1 MVVLTV
7 GTYPRYVR
15 YSGEL
20 FSGPFL
26 RSERLENF
34 SPGHFCVRRGWR
46 TFLRAIF
53 AFGEA
58 GELFSGLFSHPER
71 LENFSLGSF
80 RVRRGWRTFLRPLFA
95 FGEAGELF
103 SGPFSRSERLGMPR
117 NCGLWLGDRFIP
129 TDFCRTCFISEILAA
144 CSASPISDVALL
156 SASGGAGGVFD
167 SPILVCTDVLR
178 DPLLSVVQ

>member
-1 MVVLTV
+1 MFVLTV

-34 SPGHFCVRRGWR
+34 SPASFRVRRGWR

-58 GELFSGLFSHPER
+58 GELFSGPFLRSER
-71 LENFSLGSF
+71 LENFSPASF
-80 RVRRGWRTFLRPLFA
+80 CVWRGWRTFLWALFA

-117 NCGLWLGDRFIP
+117 NPDHPHHRRHKCRPRNCGLWLGDRFIP
-129 TDFCRTCFISEILAA
+129 TDFCRTCFISERETVSSQLI
-144 CSASPISDVALL
+144 
-156 SASGGAGGVFD
+156 
-167 SPILVCTDVLR
+167 
-178 DPLLSVVQ
+178 SVVPASSLKYLPHVVQVQ

>member
-34 SPGHFCVRRGWR
+34 SPASFRVRRGWR

-58 GELFSGLFSHPER
+58 GELFSGLFLRLER

-80 RVRRGWRTFLRPLFA
+80 RVRRGWRTFLRALFA
-95 FGEAGELF
+95 FGEA
-103 SGPFSRSERLGMPR
+103 
-117 NCGLWLGDRFIP
+117 
-129 TDFCRTCFISEILAA
+129 
-144 CSASPISDVALL
+144 
-156 SASGGAGGVFD
+156 
-167 SPILVCTDVLR
+167 R
-178 DPLLSVVQ
+178 DAT